1 MVGPISFSIYE
12 NTIQIPIGER
22 KFSVGKMKEIFA
34 KVIIGD
40 SRKMIEIKDKS
51 VDLVVTSP
59 PYWHIKDYGVKN
71 QVGYG
76 QTLHSYLKDL
86 FRVWKECFRILK
98 PGTRLCVNIG
108 DQFLRSIIF
117 GRYKIAPLHS
127 EVITQCEKLGF
138 DYMGSI
144 IWQKKTTMHTTG
156 GANVMGSYPYPGNG
170 MVEIDYEFILIFKKP
185 GKKTVP
191 PEIKELSKLSKEE
204 WKEYFSGHWR
214 FPGERQI
221 CHEAMFPE
229 ELPKRLIK
237 MYTFVGD
244 TVLDP
249 FLGSGTT
256 IKAAINLNRNAIGYE
271 INEDFLDII
280 KEKVGTDI
288 EIIKRTKDIELDTI
302 DYVPTIQ
309 DAKPLIEPKLFK
321 FEDERLY
328 RVAEIVNEE
337 TLKLDTGL
345 VVKLFG
351 VKILPTKE
359 KDAKEYLEKF
369 VKGKHVFL
377 KFDTFSKIEE
387 GTTFAYVYLKNKI
400 FVNKEMIKL
409 GFAKSADYYFSYKDK
424 FLEIENSKLHK
435 NSTLKNNLPLTEF

>member
-1 MVGPISFSIYE
+1 
-12 NTIQIPIGER
+12 
-22 KFSVGKMKEIFA
+22 MKERFA

-40 SRKMIEIKDKS
+40 SRKMIEIKDES

-59 PYWHIKDYGVKN
+59 PYWHIKDYGIEN
-71 QVGYG
+71 QIGYG
-76 QTLHSYLKDL
+76 QTLHEYLKDL
-86 FRVWKECFRILK
+86 FRTWKECFRVLK
-98 PGTRLCVNIG
+98 PGTRLCINIG

-127 EVITQCEKLGF
+127 EFITQCEKLGF

-156 GANVMGSYPYPGNG
+156 GATVMGSYPYPGNG

-191 PEIKELSKLSKEE
+191 REIKESSKLSLEE
-204 WKEYFSGHWR
+204 WKEYFVGHWH
-214 FPGERQI
+214 FPGEKQI

-271 INEDFLDII
+271 INEDFLKII
-280 KEKVGTDI
+280 KEKVGINSLLKHAIKFD
-288 EIIKRTKDIELDTI
+288 IIKRSQEIEVDKV

-309 DAKPLIEPKLFK
+309 DAKPLIEPKFFR
-321 FEDERLY
+321 FEGERLY
-328 RVAEIVNEE
+328 RVTEIIDKE

-345 VVKLFG
+345 EVKLLG
-351 VKILPTKE
+351 AKVIPEKE
-359 KDAKEYLEKF
+359 KDAMKYL
-369 VKGKHVFL
+369 GKYVRGKYVFL
-377 KFDTFSKIEE
+377 KFDASPRIEE
-387 GTTFAYVYLKNKI
+387 KQVFAYVYLKNKI
-400 FVNKEMIKL
+400 FVNKEMIKF
-409 GFAKSADYYFSYKDK
+409 GFAKPADYQFSYKDK
-424 FLEIENSKLHK
+424 FLEIAGNTAKAETSV
-435 NSTLKNNLPLTEF
+435 

>member
-1 MVGPISFSIYE
+1 M
-12 NTIQIPIGER
+12 
-22 KFSVGKMKEIFA
+22 KGKFA

-40 SRKMIEIKDKS
+40 SRKMVEIKDES

-71 QVGYG
+71 QIGYG
-76 QTLHSYLKDL
+76 QTLHEYLKDL
-86 FRVWKECFRILK
+86 FRTWKECFRILK
-98 PGTRLCVNIG
+98 PGTRLCINIG

-127 EVITQCEKLGF
+127 EFITQCEKLGF

-185 GKKTVP
+185 GKKTVT

-204 WKEYFSGHWR
+204 WKEYFSGHWN

-221 CHEAMFPE
+221 GHEAMFPE

-249 FLGSGTT
+249 FVGSGTT
-256 IKAAINLNRNAIGYE
+256 IRAAINLDRNGIGYE
-271 INEDFLDII
+271 INENFLDII
-280 KEKVGTDI
+280 KEKVGTGIDI
-288 EIIKRTKDIELDTI
+288 MRRTRDIELDEI

-321 FEDERLY
+321 FEGERLY
-328 RVAEIVNEE
+328 RVIEILDKE

-345 VVKLFG
+345 VVKLHG
-351 VKILPTKE
+351 IKILPTKE
-359 KDAKEYLEKF
+359 KDAIEYLEKF
-369 VKGKHVFL
+369 VKGKYVFL
-377 KFDTFSKIEE
+377 KFDTSPKIEGG
-387 GTTFAYVYLKNKI
+387 GTSAYIYLKNKI

-409 GFAKSADYYFSYKDK
+409 GFAGPADYHFSYKEK
-424 FLEIENSKLHK
+424 FLELNPKLQLRQHA
-435 NSTLKNNLPLTEF
+435 